1 MIDWSQTKCIMRNF
15 KIFFGSPFSLP
26 SKQMTFYGF
35 VIKKITF
42 SSEILTIKAILKSQM
57 Q

>member
-35 VIKKITF
+35 VIKKVTF